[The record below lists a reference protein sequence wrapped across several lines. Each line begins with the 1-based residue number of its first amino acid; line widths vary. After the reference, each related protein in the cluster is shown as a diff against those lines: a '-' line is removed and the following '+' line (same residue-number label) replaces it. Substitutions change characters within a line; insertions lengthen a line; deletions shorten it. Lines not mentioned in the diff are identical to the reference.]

1 MRSFKDYLTES
12 VRKYDFKIKI
22 AKDCTSEQEDLL
34 KKILERFSISE
45 FTKKRKT
52 PIQDLPLDFPTL
64 KNTEVSIYEVSLEY
78 PTTPQELHSVI
89 SSGMSINEAA
99 VVVRNPGEP
108 GEAYQAPKEARE
120 GALLNDSEYK
130 ESPNAN
136 FDEYYGE
143 KYNTKFLQ
151 ALNKDLNE
159 LRKARGEV
167 IPGSDQSSN

>member
-1 MRSFKDYLTES
+1 MRSFKEYLIES
-12 VRKYDFKIKI
+12 ARKYDFKIKI
-22 AKDCTSEQEDLL
+22 AKDCTTEQETLL
-34 KKILERFSISE
+34 KGILERFSVAE
-45 FTKKRKT
+45 FKKSGKT

-64 KNTEVSIYEVSLEY
+64 KNTEVCIYEVTLDY
-78 PTTPQELHSVI
+78 PTTPQELHSYI
-89 SSGMSINEAA
+89 SSNMGLSEAC

-108 GEAYQAPKEARE
+108 GEAYQTPKESRE
-120 GALLNDSEYK
+120 GALLNDPDYK

-136 FDEYYGE
+136 VDDYYGE

-151 ALNKDLNE
+151 ALNTDLKE